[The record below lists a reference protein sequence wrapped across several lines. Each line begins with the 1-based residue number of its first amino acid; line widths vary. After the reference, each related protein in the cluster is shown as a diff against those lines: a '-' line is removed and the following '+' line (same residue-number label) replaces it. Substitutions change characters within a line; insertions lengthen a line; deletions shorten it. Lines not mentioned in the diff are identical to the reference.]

1 MWKILAKYIT
11 VTSLCNCRAY
21 WGFAD
26 HFKEEADKLLNSLD
40 PSYKKMLQGEM
51 GMSNSSSSQSL
62 QGSQSK
68 QGRRWSMVTIDS
80 RISVLGHVVFFWP
93 GGIVHIWVK
102 EVKEESRIIYS
113 WPYGINGASKTYKR
127 GVGISTLQL
136 GMHLSF
142 ICVCIDVCICVNER
156 LNL

>member
-1 MWKILAKYIT
+1 MHHYDIPYFDYY
-11 VTSLCNCRAY
+11 RAY

-68 QGRRWSMVTIDS
+68 QGRGQGMMTSEAKVTE
-80 RISVLGHVVFFWP
+80 LGLV
-93 GGIVHIWVK
+93 
-102 EVKEESRIIYS
+102 
-113 WPYGINGASKTYKR
+113 
-127 GVGISTLQL
+127 
-136 GMHLSF
+136 
-142 ICVCIDVCICVNER
+142 
-156 LNL
+156 